1 MRQSKIEA
9 VEVFRQFAWNL
20 AGSLAVPKAQRPTAR
35 PGGKK

>member
-1 MRQSKIEA
+1 MKIVKTEA

-20 AGSLAVPKAQRPTAR
+20 AGSLAVPRAQRPASP